1 MTKKEEKA
9 YRKEMRA
16 KPGSKR
22 KIMVIVVV
30 FFTLFAL
37 FGGGLTVLG
46 TQVSNGD
53 TIFPNVSI
61 LGIDVGGLTVEEAAY
76 RVERTVE
83 TEIATRTVRVEFPG
97 GGYLELT
104 AQEAGLQLDGRDAA
118 RIAYSHGRRGN
129 ILSNSVTFLRGQI
142 RGVDLDPL
150 RMFEVNETILRQTIE
165 AQTEE
170 LERLANN
177 FYEIEGDYLLIV
189 KGQVRVYFDQDE
201 VMALI
206 SQAFLAGDNEPVVY
220 HANMEDPE
228 PVNLEEIYES
238 VFREAENAYFI
249 IETEEVT
256 EHTVG
261 IRFEMELAQAL
272 LNQAENGERVYIPLI
287 INEPEVTSDFLREV
301 LFRDVLAASTTR
313 LTTDENRNTNVHL
326 AASEING
333 MILNPGD
340 QFDFNTVVQRRTT
353 ERGFRPAGAF
363 SGTTVIQSVG
373 GGICQVSSTIYH
385 ALLHTEIQID
395 RRINHTLVVTYLP
408 LGMDSAVAWGGPE
421 FTFTNSLDFPIRIVA
436 YRDGLDFVV
445 RIEGTHTGPYY
456 RIEPEG
462 VYIGSVAFSTTY
474 RDYAGL
480 TRGETRVETAGRVG
494 HVVDVFQRFYDSE
507 GNLVRREFV
516 ARSNYHPV
524 PQVVLRGTAQA
535 PEPPPA
541 APPPPVDPPPYEP
554 GPAY

>member
-9 YRKEMRA
+9 YSRKMR
-16 KPGSKR
+16 KKGGKKR
-22 KIMVIVVV
+22 VFVILALV
-30 FFTLFAL
+30 FLSLLILSGGAL
-37 FGGGLTVLG
+37 AVLG
-46 TQVSNGD
+46 TQISNGNA
-53 TIFPNVSI
+53 IFPNVTI
-61 LGIDVGGLTVEEAAY
+61 LGVDVGGLSVEQA
-76 RVERTVE
+76 
-83 TEIATRTVRVEFPG
+83 ATRLEAVMEDEALHRRARVEFPG
-97 GGYLELT
+97 GGYLEIT
-104 AQEAGLQLDGRDAA
+104 AEQAGLHLSGLEAA
-118 RIAYSHGRRGN
+118 RLAYFHGRQGN
-129 ILSNSVTFLRGQI
+129 VIANSLTFLRGHI
-142 RGVDLDPL
+142 GAIDLDPL
-150 RMFEVNETILRQTIE
+150 QMVLANETMIREVLDG
-165 AQTEE
+165 QTEE

-177 FYEIEGDYLLIV
+177 FFEIEGEYLVIV
-189 KGQVRVYFDQDE
+189 KGQVRVHFNQDE
-201 VMALI
+201 VVALI
-206 SQAFLAGDNEPVVY
+206 IESFAEGANTPVVY
-220 HANMEDPE
+220 YADTENPE
-228 PVNLEEIYES
+228 PVNLEEIFEE
-238 VFREAENAYFI
+238 VFTSAENAYFI

-261 IRFEMELAQAL
+261 VYFDITLAQQL
-272 LNQAENGERVYIPLI
+272 LNQAENGARVYVPLTI
-287 INEPEVTSDFLREV
+287 TQPDVSSDFLREA

-333 MILNPGD
+333 MVLNPGD
-340 QFDFNTVVQRRTT
+340 QFDFNTVVQRRTA

-421 FTFTNSLDFPIRIVA
+421 FTFTNTLDFPIRIVA

-445 RIEGTHTGPYY
+445 RIEGTDTSPYA
-456 RIEPEG
+456 RIVPEG
-462 VYIGSVAFSTTY
+462 VYIGSVAFTTTY

-480 TRGETRVETAGRVG
+480 TRGETRVETAGRIG
-494 HVVDVFQRFYDSE
+494 HVVDVFQRFYDNE

-524 PQVVLRGTAQA
+524 PQVVLRGTATPQ
-535 PEPPPA
+535 ETPPA
-541 APPPPVDPPPYEP
+541 DPPSYEP
-554 GPAY
+554 AP